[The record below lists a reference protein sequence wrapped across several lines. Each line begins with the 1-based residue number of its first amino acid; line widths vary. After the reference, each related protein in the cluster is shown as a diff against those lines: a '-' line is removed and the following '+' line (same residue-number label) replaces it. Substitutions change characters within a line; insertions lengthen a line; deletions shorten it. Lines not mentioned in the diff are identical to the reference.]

1 VCLDELRS
9 SLGGS
14 DGRCREEIEI
24 ADGRRVLIE
33 PTPKCVGEFLEFV
46 GVNSAEQGGAGP
58 VS

>member
-24 ADGRRVLIE
+24 AEGRRVLIE
-33 PTPKCVGEFLEFV
+33 LTPKCVGEFLGFI

>member
-1 VCLDELRS
+1 
-9 SLGGS
+9 LGGS

-24 ADGRRVLIE
+24 AEGRRVLIE
-33 PTPKCVGEFLEFV
+33 PTPKYVGEFLGFV